1 MSFKP
6 KYTITGKILNNLT
19 LIASAREV
27 IEQAH
32 LVPKWEASLRR
43 QAKLRNTHS
52 STAIEGNKLTLEQ
65 VEALSEGK
73 DVIATDKDKKEVL
86 NYLEALDAIH
96 SVAEKGK
103 IKVGDLLN
111 IHRMV
116 SKGVLRDNKHIGAFR
131 DLQVFVGRRVFDG
144 TGF

>member
-1 MSFKP
+1 MAFNP
-6 KYTITGKILNNLT
+6 KYTIIENILNNLT

-65 VEALSEGK
+65 VEALADGK

-86 NYLEALDAIH
+86 NYLEALDSLH
-96 SVAEKGK
+96 SLSEKGK
-103 IKVGDLLN
+103 IRVEDLLN

-116 SKGVLRDNKHIGAFR
+116 IYIY
-131 DLQVFVGRRVFDG
+131 QI
-144 TGF
+144 